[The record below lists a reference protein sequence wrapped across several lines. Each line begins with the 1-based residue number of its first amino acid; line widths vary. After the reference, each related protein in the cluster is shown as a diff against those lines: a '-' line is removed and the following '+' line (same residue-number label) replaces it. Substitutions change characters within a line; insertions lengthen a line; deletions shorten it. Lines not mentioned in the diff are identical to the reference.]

1 MSSIQAIVWSSVAKK
16 FINAVTGLILCIF
29 IAIHLLGNVTL
40 LTGNAEAF
48 NSYAH
53 FLLSMGVLIYL
64 AEIGLIVFFL
74 FHVFTALMV
83 WWDKQTARPVAYGM
97 TAAAGAPSKKTISS
111 QTMIY
116 TGVVL
121 FVFTIYHLIT
131 FKYGPGIA
139 EGYVMDVDGV
149 VIRDLYRL
157 TMEVFS
163 RPGYVIGYVAAMA
176 FMGFHLRHG
185 FWSAFQSLGVNHPR
199 CTPVIYG
206 LALLF
211 AVIMAVGFLILPI
224 LIYFRGG
231 AS

>member
-1 MSSIQAIVWSSVAKK
+1 MSSIQSIVWSSVIKK
-16 FINAVTGLILCIF
+16 LINAVTGLVLCMF
-29 IAIHLLGNVTL
+29 IVIHLMGNITL
-40 LTGNAEAF
+40 LTGHAEAF
-48 NSYAH
+48 NSYSH
-53 FLLSMGVLIYL
+53 FLLSTGVLIYL
-64 AEIGLIVFFL
+64 AEIGLTAFFL
-74 FHVFTALMV
+74 LHIFTAVMV
-83 WWDKQTARPVAYGM
+83 WWDKQTARPVAYGK

-111 QTMIY
+111 RTMIY

-121 FVFTIYHLIT
+121 FVFTVYHLIT

-139 EGYVMDVDGV
+139 EGYSMEVDGV

-185 FWSAFQSLGVNHPR
+185 FWSAFQSLGMNHPR
-199 CTPVIYG
+199 WTPVIYG

-224 LIYFRGG
+224 IIYFRGG